1 MLEKKSLNEVLA
13 YTKCTELPKP
23 LKKTDIFVRAIALV
37 RKLNNR
43 ESYCIVV
50 NDGTGKPTVKKTF
63 GSISVIKEILEI
75 YPLSTLAA
83 SVVPDFRKKQDVMDF
98 LLNNGCNKSRITSL
112 FAENSDDSKALIK
125 ELVYKICVSR
135 QLQREQEE
143 EKVKD
148 APQQKVSENEEKPEV
163 ENKVENKNE
172 ENNGKEPETEDPTGE
187 TGGEEK
193 ADGSD
198 F

>member
-1 MLEKKSLNEVLA
+1 MLEKNSLDEVLG

-23 LKKTDIFVRAIALV
+23 LKKTDVFVRGIALV

-50 NDGTGKPTVKKTF
+50 NDGTGKPLVKKTF
-63 GSISVIKEILEI
+63 GSISVIKEVLEI

-83 SVVPDFRKKQDVMDF
+83 SVVPDFRKKQDVIDF
-98 LLNNGCNKSRITSL
+98 LVRCGENRENVEKMFESGDADVKAKIKS
-112 FAENSDDSKALIK
+112 
-125 ELVYKICVSR
+125 LVYKYCINH
-135 QLQREQEE
+135 QLRREQQEA
-143 EKVKD
+143 KLN
-148 APQQKVSENEEKPEV
+148 AKPLPESPAAV
-163 ENKVENKNE
+163 ENKETKNE
-172 ENNGKEPETEDPTGE
+172 ENNEREQETKEPTGE

-193 ADGSD
+193 ATGSD

>member
-1 MLEKKSLNEVLA
+1 MLEKNSLNEVLS

-50 NDGTGKPTVKKTF
+50 NDGTGKPVVKKTF
-63 GSISVIKEILEI
+63 GSISVIKEVKEI
-75 YPLSTLAA
+75 YPLSLLEA
-83 SVVPDFRKKQDVMDF
+83 SVVPDFRKKQDVIDF
-98 LLNNGCNKSRITSL
+98 LVRCG
-112 FAENSDDSKALIK
+112 ENRDTIELMFESADADAKAKIK
-125 ELVYKICVSR
+125 GLVYKYCVDH
-135 QLQREQEE
+135 QLRREQQESKLNTKPLPE
-143 EKVKD
+143 SPAAV
-148 APQQKVSENEEKPEV
+148 ENEET
-163 ENKVENKNE
+163 KNE
-172 ENNGKEPETEDPTGE
+172 ENNEREQQTKEPTGE

-193 ADGSD
+193 AAGSD